1 MSSLQPAKW
10 RLDWTESSSG
20 KWMGLDLRALKPQK
34 GKSLTYESWDDK
46 KETTSEGQLIIA
58 AHKIV
63 HEDHEGAP
71 LNWDEALW
79 GQICAKG
86 RSDRLLLAAMFLV
99 WEASRL
105 DYYQSHAESLVD
117 KDLYEPCDGCGAS
130 RPSQVCIGCRHDF
143 TKVAATA

>member
-10 RLDWTESSSG
+10 RFGWTESSSG
-20 KWMGLDLRALKPQK
+20 TWMGLNLRALNPQK
-34 GKSLTYESWDDK
+34 GKSLTYESWDAK
-46 KETTSEGQLIIA
+46 KGMTSEGQLTIA
-58 AHKIV
+58 AHKLI
-63 HEDHEGAP
+63 HEDREGAP

-105 DYYQSHAESLVD
+105 DYYQSREENLRDSQ
-117 KDLYEPCDGCGAS
+117 LYQACDGCDAS
-130 RPSQVCIGCRHDF
+130 RPDQRCVGCFHDF
-143 TKVAATA
+143 TKVAVAA